1 MRTSK
6 VPPDGGYGWVIV
18 FANALSSFITVPL
31 IHCFGL
37 IFKDTFVELGLSAT
51 QGSLI
56 INLNAAFGMMTGLI
70 TGVLLKTYGCRKVAL
85 LAAFFLTTGVVVT
98 SFSRS
103 FTHFIVAYG
112 LVASLGMGMCESA
125 YSLALNMYFKNK
137 RSVAMGLAVT
147 VTGFGPIL
155 IPQLIRLLM
164 QFYTAEGVTLIFGG
178 ICAHVFIAATL
189 LQPVKWHMKV
199 DETVPPPEEQV
210 DLLDK
215 PKDEE
220 VEDSTLTRFY
230 KSVAKTFDLDL
241 LQDPVFVNI
250 MMGMALAIF
259 AELNFT
265 VLTPFI
271 LSDFGLDTG
280 QIATFLSTLG
290 VADIIFRFFA
300 PHIGNYFTKPP
311 RLMYAY
317 SLCLLIVT
325 RFTFLLSRNYY
336 VLLVI
341 ALGLGIAKGIRK
353 VYMALVIPAHV
364 PIEKLASATGML
376 MMMNGICII
385 VGGPILGA
393 VRDATG
399 SYILCVII
407 MNCVTFST
415 VLLWAVEAAVVKC
428 RKKTMP
434 EGVEDGIGS
443 SLK

>member
-1 MRTSK
+1 VGFPDKVGIARFAVNQLVTFSDNVGTNMALISFAVHHRPSDPLFRPHLQRHLRRTRTIGNSRFSNHQLERGFRDDDRLDHRS
-6 VPPDGGYGWVIV
+6 PAEDLRLPQSG
-18 FANALSSFITVPL
+18 APR
-31 IHCFGL
+31 
-37 IFKDTFVELGLSAT
+37 
-51 QGSLI
+51 
-56 INLNAAFGMMTGLI
+56 
-70 TGVLLKTYGCRKVAL
+70 GVLLDHRSSRNVFLSQLHPLYRRL
-85 LAAFFLTTGVVVT
+85 RSRRLYAAPFAMISIKSSL
-98 SFSRS
+98 S
-103 FTHFIVAYG
+103 A
-112 LVASLGMGMCESA
+112 LGMGMCESA
-125 YSLALNMYFKNK
+125 YTLALNMYFKNK

-325 RFTFLLSRNYY
+325 RFS
-336 VLLVI
+336 
-341 ALGLGIAKGIRK
+341 K
-353 VYMALVIPAHV
+353 
-364 PIEKLASATGML
+364 
-376 MMMNGICII
+376 
-385 VGGPILGA
+385 
-393 VRDATG
+393 
-399 SYILCVII
+399 
-407 MNCVTFST
+407 
-415 VLLWAVEAAVVKC
+415 
-428 RKKTMP
+428 
-434 EGVEDGIGS
+434 
-443 SLK
+443 